1 VDHMTRTTAAL
12 LASLAVAGCVTSR
25 PVALP
30 NGTQGLAVNCPGAAR
45 DIADCMNEAAKVC
58 GGKYQILD
66 REGNVVGGAAI
77 ATGNNSAVFVNGI
90 KRTMIVKC
98 GAP

>member
-1 VDHMTRTTAAL
+1 VNHMTRTVAAL
-12 LASLAVAGCVTSR
+12 LAVLAFAGCVTSR

-30 NGTQGLAVNCPGAAR
+30 NGTQGVAINCPGAAR

-66 REGNVVGGAAI
+66 REGNVVGGAAV
-77 ATGNNSAVFVNGI
+77 ASGNGAVFVSGI

>member
-1 VDHMTRTTAAL
+1 MNHVTRTVAAL
-12 LASLAVAGCVTSR
+12 LAVFSIAGCVTSR

-30 NGTQGLAVNCPGAAR
+30 NGTQGVAINCPGAAR

-77 ATGNNSAVFVNGI
+77 ASGNGAVFVSGI